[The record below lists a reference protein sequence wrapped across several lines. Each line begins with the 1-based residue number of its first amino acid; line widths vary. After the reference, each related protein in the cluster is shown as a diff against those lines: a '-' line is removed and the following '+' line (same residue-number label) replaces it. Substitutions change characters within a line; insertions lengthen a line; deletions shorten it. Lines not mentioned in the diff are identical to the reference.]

1 MSRLIWSPDALA
13 DIARMYRFLA
23 TKNTLAARE
32 AVKTIRSN
40 VKVLAQHPEIG
51 RPSDEMDAEYREL
64 PIPFGGS
71 GYIALYHF
79 DGDIALIVAVR
90 HQLEVGY

>member
-13 DIARMYRFLA
+13 DIARVYRFLA
-23 TKNTLAARE
+23 NKNSLAARE

-40 VKVLAQHPEIG
+40 VNILAQHPEIG
-51 RPSDEMDAEYREL
+51 RPSEEMDAEYREL
-64 PIPFGGS
+64 PISFGGS

-79 DGDIALIVAVR
+79 DGDTAIIVAVR